1 MRYKESAGAKWEI
14 IADLRCD
21 NNFRKIRI
29 PRITANTKW
38 PVIEIELGGN
48 WTGSSLDY
56 ADLLYLCRNRQ
67 NKCMIIHEYT
77 SLESICGQKK
87 FGHGQGHLCIL
98 NNALIKNSTSS
109 VCSMISKIFKDFE
122 IMVILCLPICPKIL
136 LSDRRLKNLPTKKL
150 VQNNQ
155 PKTTLK
161 ISILI
166 KASFFEMF

>member
-21 NNFRKIRI
+21 NNFRKIRNNFREIRI
-29 PRITANTKW
+29 PGITANTKW

-109 VCSMISKIFKDFE
+109 VCSMISKILRISRLWSFYVCQYVRKFY
-122 IMVILCLPICPKIL
+122 CPIDASKIC
-136 LSDRRLKNLPTKKL
+136 RLKSYSSAK
-150 VQNNQ
+150 
-155 PKTTLK
+155 
-161 ISILI
+161 
-166 KASFFEMF
+166 